1 MVGIVSLY
9 QVLGDLCKRR
19 GGEIAAAERDDPLA
33 VEAPAV
39 RDISGLHVLL
49 AGLEPERRRRA
60 TDDPESRR
68 ADGEQHQARDARV
81 ELELPGYAVAR
92 VNS

>member
-1 MVGIVSLY
+1 
-9 QVLGDLCKRR
+9 VLGDLCKPC
-19 GGEIAAAERDDPLA
+19 GGKIAATERADPPP

-39 RDISGLHVLL
+39 RDASGLHVLL

-60 TDDPESRR
+60 TDDPESLR
-68 ADGEQHQARDARV
+68 ADGEQHQARDGRV

-92 VNS
+92 VDS